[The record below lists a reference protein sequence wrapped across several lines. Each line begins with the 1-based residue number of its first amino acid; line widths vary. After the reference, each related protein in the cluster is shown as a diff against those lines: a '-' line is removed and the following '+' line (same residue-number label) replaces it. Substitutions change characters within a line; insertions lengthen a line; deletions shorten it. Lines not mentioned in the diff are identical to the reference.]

1 MTQLS
6 KIDRVYKLN
15 RNIFAILLIFWP
27 LGLFSVFLLDDPTV
41 SGFIDILRHYV
52 VFSAFLYPLY
62 FLASLLLAKKALVN
76 NKPITTVRLYGY
88 IPLLSGLPWFLLG
101 LGISFIPLSYDALK
115 NTTGLPNNIF
125 EQKITDTF
133 SDKNLIALS
142 IAAQNGDIETIQ
154 NICTPDRVNKMG
166 HLAPYTPVV
175 FGLKNIDGFTALL
188 NCGANPNIS
197 LFNKDVSIMSLVTA
211 MKDENFL
218 KKAVKY
224 GGNPNIKYKRWIVEE
239 PILFLA
245 ATVSPERMNL
255 LISLGANINE
265 TDEIGNTLIMN
276 LIIKSEFKR
285 AYQILKSGANID
297 NVNQHGETLKTILLS
312 RMENLDK
319 THDKYQWASRI
330 LNELNE

>member
-1 MTQLS
+1 
-6 KIDRVYKLN
+6 
-15 RNIFAILLIFWP
+15 
-27 LGLFSVFLLDDPTV
+27 
-41 SGFIDILRHYV
+41 
-52 VFSAFLYPLY
+52 
-62 FLASLLLAKKALVN
+62 
-76 NKPITTVRLYGY
+76 
-88 IPLLSGLPWFLLG
+88 
-101 LGISFIPLSYDALK
+101 
-115 NTTGLPNNIF
+115 
-125 EQKITDTF
+125 
-133 SDKNLIALS
+133 
-142 IAAQNGDIETIQ
+142 
-154 NICTPDRVNKMG
+154 
-166 HLAPYTPVV
+166 
-175 FGLKNIDGFTALL
+175 
-188 NCGANPNIS
+188 
-197 LFNKDVSIMSLVTA
+197 MSLVTA